1 MVCNH
6 SRPPKILTTNTWRY
20 VVYDITAFFEREVS
34 SLAIKFTLENEKHFL
49 DIFLE
54 SLLKTYS
61 LFLRH
66 RIKVEFLS
74 SLYYLNRGLVVSC
87 LLIKR
92 DARGERWEGRRRGKK
107 TFSAAFPSSPS
118 LCPTLDSF
126 PSFSRN
132 KRQIREDRGDSSAN
146 RIVSRCLLPPM
157 FPRQAKEIGYFCKQ
171 ATKRI

>member
-74 SLYYLNRGLVVSC
+74 SLYY
-87 LLIKR
+87 
-92 DARGERWEGRRRGKK
+92 
-107 TFSAAFPSSPS
+107 
-118 LCPTLDSF
+118 
-126 PSFSRN
+126 
-132 KRQIREDRGDSSAN
+132 
-146 RIVSRCLLPPM
+146 
-157 FPRQAKEIGYFCKQ
+157 
-171 ATKRI
+171 